1 MDETK
6 GLGVVDYWPWSEGE
20 NTCVPCVFVIVSA
33 VLTFCDRTCPLDES
47 NQKFFIRDM
56 FGRLAMLHVDT
67 TGVPTLVLRRGK
79 SYDLVTM
86 ISGQAP
92 ANYLTRI
99 RPSVLYHTLAQ
110 GDSQLLR
117 IIPLVVSNL
126 DSLTQEMMHLQ
137 KFLTVHGTCLAW
149 AKGTW

>member
-1 MDETK
+1 MIIRA
-6 GLGVVDYWPWSEGE
+6 G
-20 NTCVPCVFVIVSA
+20 
-33 VLTFCDRTCPLDES
+33 
-47 NQKFFIRDM
+47 FF
-56 FGRLAMLHVDT
+56 
-67 TGVPTLVLRRGK
+67 
-79 SYDLVTM
+79 
-86 ISGQAP
+86 
-92 ANYLTRI
+92 ANYLTRQAVCLVSHFG
-99 RPSVLYHTLAQ
+99 PACQ